1 MILARAYCAACDK
14 ALDGAIVLQARPW
27 STCETNGALGV
38 SGRED
43 SSLLEHSVQYSSSGS
58 SDTGNFMFI

>member
-1 MILARAYCAACDK
+1 MLQCDIAFDGALVSQARAW
-14 ALDGAIVLQARPW
+14 L
-27 STCETNGALGV
+27 TCETNGALGV

-43 SSLLEHSVQYSSSGS
+43 SSLLEHSVQYSSSCS